1 MFYIIGIRPEVFL
14 GSLSVNTASLL
25 NMYLLEIWFWVKQA
39 LEVSERSTSVTFI
52 LTEAKL
58 YWQRFTN
65 WTTAFQG
72 NLKISQ
78 DARFDEYE
86 CNVMFKKYIKLIIVI
101 EIYISWTVMENLVHV
116 YDSLQDYKG
125 DRDRL
130 NTGNL
135 FYMLIEST

>member
-1 MFYIIGIRPEVFL
+1 MNVVPVWPSYWLRQNYIDKD
-14 GSLSVNTASLL
+14 LL
-25 NMYLLEIWFWVKQA
+25 IEQQLN
-39 LEVSERSTSVTFI
+39 
-52 LTEAKL
+52 
-58 YWQRFTN
+58 
-65 WTTAFQG
+65 FQG

>member
-1 MFYIIGIRPEVFL
+1 MNVVPVWPSYWLRQNYID
-14 GSLSVNTASLL
+14 
-25 NMYLLEIWFWVKQA
+25 K
-39 LEVSERSTSVTFI
+39 
-52 LTEAKL
+52 
-58 YWQRFTN
+58 RFTN

-125 DRDRL
+125 DRDR
-130 NTGNL
+130 
-135 FYMLIEST
+135 